1 MRNYKLGTLV
11 LVMIGILILT
21 VVGLGIYNWYD
32 QTRVLSYEKVIEREY
47 GSDVKFDDER
57 ITLWMYLPDG
67 NLIYTGDETQELIET
82 IIIGPANMKLQKT
95 SGFTSRFRYRVS
107 GTSAHLNLEATE
119 REVGVGSDI
128 YRVVGEDNQLLQAI
142 EEIKD
147 SVEWEEP

>member
-32 QTRVLSYEKVIEREY
+32 QTRVLSYEKVLEREY
-47 GSDVKFDDER
+47 GSDIRFDEER
-57 ITLWMYLPDG
+57 VYVTMFKPEGNLFYSGDG
-67 NLIYTGDETQELIET
+67 NQVLSEAILFESAD
-82 IIIGPANMKLQKT
+82 MKLQKT
-95 SGFTSRFRYRVS
+95 DRTTSSFQYTVS
-107 GTSAHLNLEATE
+107 GTPANLRIEVWE

-147 SVEWEEP
+147 SVEWEES